1 MVLIVGVGHLLA
13 LLRAPMRPSA
23 SQSCEQKRLRH
34 SGISFALQYEVCSH
48 YRVKHL
54 TEWDAAMN
62 EALKIGELSD
72 RTGCPVETIRY
83 YEHEALLP
91 APVRSNANYRLY
103 GKAHVER
110 LSFIRHCRSLDMA
123 LEEIR
128 TLLRF
133 RDSPQE
139 NCDGANQ
146 LLDQHIG
153 HVADRIA
160 ELNMLARQLKSLRR
174 QCGEAKAAR
183 DCGIL
188 NKLGETKTGKATPS
202 GGISGHVRGSHR

>member
-1 MVLIVGVGHLLA
+1 M
-13 LLRAPMRPSA
+13 
-23 SQSCEQKRLRH
+23 
-34 SGISFALQYEVCSH
+34 
-48 YRVKHL
+48 
-54 TEWDAAMN
+54 TET
-62 EALKIGELSD
+62 LKIGELAT

-83 YEHEALLP
+83 YEREGLLS
-91 APVRSNANYRLY
+91 APVRSNGNYRLY

-110 LSFIRHCRSLDMA
+110 LSFIRHCRSLDMM

-133 RDSPQE
+133 RDSPHE

-153 HVADRIA
+153 HVAARIA
-160 ELNMLARQLKSLRR
+160 DLNALARQLKSLRR
-174 QCGEAKAAR
+174 HCGAARAAR

-188 NKLGETKTGKATPS
+188 NKLGETNAGTVTSS
-202 GGISGHVRGSHR
+202 GRSTGHVKGTHPRGVARDEKST